1 MNNGSPMEQV
11 LACVGQLPPLSAAVV
26 EVLASFERK
35 DVDADEI
42 ADKISLDQ
50 GMVTRVLRVAN
61 SAFYGFSGKVGT
73 MHEAIVLLG
82 FHNIRSLVVAAGLIR
97 QFPPREH
104 SQFDHSLFWRHNIGA
119 GVCARV
125 LAGRLGK
132 DGELAF
138 TAGLLHDVG
147 RLAVEVMCPE
157 KSDAVAAHSAS
168 HDTTLLEA
176 ECAILGIDHAAI
188 GFEAAKRWNFP
199 VAIQL
204 AIRDH
209 HQPGQESGFLADV
222 VHVASV
228 LCHTLDIGNTVNDR
242 VPPLSPDAWQRLG
255 LHWEMIKHGLPEIER
270 QNAAASLMLGD

>member
-1 MNNGSPMEQV
+1 MNNASTMEQV
-11 LACVGQLPPLSAAVV
+11 LACVEQLPPLSTAVV

-42 ADKISLDQ
+42 AGKISLDQ

-61 SAFYGFSGKVGT
+61 SAFYGFNGKVGT
-73 MHEAIVLLG
+73 IHEAIVLLG

-104 SQFDHSLFWRHNIGA
+104 GQFDHNLFWRHNIGT

-125 LAGRLGK
+125 LASRLGK

-138 TAGLLHDVG
+138 TAGMLHDVG
-147 RLAVEVMCPE
+147 QLVVEVVCPE
-157 KSDAVAAHSAS
+157 KSDAVAVHGAS
-168 HDTTLLEA
+168 HDMTLLEA
-176 ECAILGIDHAAI
+176 ERAILGVDHAAI
-188 GFEAAKRWNFP
+188 GFEVTKRWNFP
-199 VAIQL
+199 AAIQL

-228 LCHTLDIGNTVNDR
+228 LCHALDIGNTVNDR
-242 VPPLSPDAWQRLG
+242 VTPLSPDAWQRLG
-255 LHWEMIKHGLPEIER
+255 LHWEMIKYGLPEIER